1 MLFNFDNRCETVQRV
16 FENEENLKNFSKLR
30 SDLVKDTLE
39 GVTKDKAEKTIKAR
53 MFALA
58 GLSAGA
64 DARQIRAAMRK
75 TAVREAAFEIVTETV
90 EDTLISG
97 WQNDP
102 FFKKYVEIKNYN
114 LGQTNVFYVPDN
126 TDLIVSEVS
135 SSNHDMTRQRLGIGR
150 EVSVK
155 VRSYGAKVYM
165 EVERYMMGA
174 EDWSALIGKISI
186 AYTRVL
192 NTLLHDAVMSAG
204 KTLPS
209 PNQWNVTG
217 QLDATNHDDFVKL
230 ISDVATATGTQPII
244 MGTKVALAGLRKM
257 GDVDFISNEA
267 KSDVYRTGRLGLF
280 EGIEIAEIPQAFAYN
295 DVEHYLEDDKKLLI
309 MPNNIDKFVKFV
321 YEGSDATFERNEM
334 GETGD
339 ETKDYRIRTCMGL
352 ETMTNVRF
360 GTWTLEA

>member
-75 TAVREAAFEIVTETV
+75 TAAREAAFEIVTETV

-217 QLDATNHDDFVKL
+217 QLEATNHDDFVKL

-280 EGIEIAEIPQAFAYN
+280 EGIEIAEIPQAFAPN
-295 DVEHYLEDDKKLLI
+295 DTSKYLVDDTKLLI
-309 MPNNIDKFVKFV
+309 MPGNIDQFVKLY
-321 YEGSDATFERNEM
+321 YEGDTQIKEVTDRNVNM
-334 GETGD
+334 DG
-339 ETKDYRIRTCMGL
+339 
-352 ETMTNVRF
+352 TMEYELVMKFGVAVLTNTRF
-360 GTWTLEA
+360 GTWTIG

>member
-39 GVTKDKAEKTIKAR
+39 GTTKDKAERTIRTK

-209 PNQWNVTG
+209 PSQWNVTG
-217 QLDATNHDDFVKL
+217 QLDAANHDDFVKL

-257 GDVDFISNEA
+257 GDVNFISNEA

-280 EGIEIAEIPQAFAYN
+280 EGIEIAEIPQAFAPN
-295 DVEHYLEDDKKLLI
+295 DTSKYLVDDTKLLI
-309 MPNNIDKFVKFV
+309 MPGNIDQFVKLY
-321 YEGSDATFERNEM
+321 YEGDTQIKEVTDRNVNM
-334 GETGD
+334 DG
-339 ETKDYRIRTCMGL
+339 
-352 ETMTNVRF
+352 TMEYELVMKFGVAVLTNTRF
-360 GTWTLEA
+360 GTWTIG